1 MLLGAHMSISGGMF
15 MSLERG
21 KSIGC
26 QTIQVFTKNVNQWKA
41 KLLTKKDIEDYLE
54 HQRKTGISPVVAH
67 DSYLINLASPDP
79 ESYEKSIEAFFIEME
94 RAEKLG
100 IPYLIF
106 HPGAHLGSGEE
117 EGLKR
122 IADSIN
128 WVYKR
133 ARGFSLKLLLETTAG
148 QGTNL
153 GYSFEQLARIIDLVD
168 KKKYMGVCYD
178 TCHTFAAGYDIR
190 DKSSYNKTFE
200 DFDRVIG
207 LERLKVFHINDSK
220 KGLGSRID
228 RHEHIGKGMLGIE
241 AFRLLL
247 NDKQFK
253 DTPMI
258 LETPKGKEMKE
269 DIMNLKI
276 LRGLITL

>member
-1 MLLGAHMSISGGMF
+1 MLLGAHMSISGGIF

-26 QTIQVFTKNVNQWKA
+26 QTIQIFTKNATQWKV
-41 KLLTKKDIEDYLE
+41 KPLTEKDIADYQE
-54 HQRKTGISPVVAH
+54 HQRETGIRPVVVH
-67 DSYLINLASPDP
+67 DSYLINLASPVHEP
-79 ESYEKSIEAFFIEME
+79 HEKSIEAFFIEME
-94 RAEKLG
+94 RAEQLG

-106 HPGAHLGSGEE
+106 HPGGHLGSGEE
-117 EGLKR
+117 EGVKR

-128 WVYKR
+128 RVYKR
-133 ARGFSLKLLLETTAG
+133 AGGFSLKLLLETTAG

-153 GYSFEQLARIIDLVD
+153 GYSFEQLAGIIDLVH
-168 KKKYMGVCYD
+168 KKESMGVCYD

-200 DFDRVIG
+200 EFDRVIG

-228 RHEHIGKGMLGIE
+228 RHEHIGKGMLGID

-247 NDKQFK
+247 NDKRFK
-253 DTPMI
+253 DIPMI

-276 LRGLITL
+276 LQGLIR

>member
-26 QTIQVFTKNVNQWKA
+26 QTIQVFTKNANQWKA

-128 WVYKR
+128 RVYKR